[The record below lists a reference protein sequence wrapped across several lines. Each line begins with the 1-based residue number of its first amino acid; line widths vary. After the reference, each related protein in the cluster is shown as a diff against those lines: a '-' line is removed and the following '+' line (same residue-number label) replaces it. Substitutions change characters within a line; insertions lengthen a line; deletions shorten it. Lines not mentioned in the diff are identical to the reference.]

1 SGWAMALMSAAL
13 VFWQSGCKPNIA
25 AADLPR
31 LAVVLDD
38 GGLTDRGL
46 IKRLCKIPIRFSV
59 AVLPGE
65 THSVECAELAH
76 RAGKEVMVHLPME
89 PLSKPAA
96 LYLGHH
102 PIMFGMTED
111 EVRVQVRQHLG
122 AVPHCAG
129 VNNHMGSRITAN
141 RQRMIWIL
149 EEVKAKGLFFVDSR
163 TTKDTVAYSVAKE
176 LGVPAAQRA
185 IYLDNDKRFQE
196 IQTQWQRAIAS
207 AGHDGQVLAIGHVSP
222 ETVAA
227 LEQLVPTAKGV
238 VQFVTAGEIAGRL
251 R

>member
-1 SGWAMALMSAAL
+1 MALMSAVL
-13 VFWQSGCKPNIA
+13 VFWQSGCKPNTA

-38 GGLTDRGL
+38 GGLTDDGL

-65 THSVECAELAH
+65 AHSVECAELAH

-111 EVRVQVRQHLG
+111 EVRAQVRQHLG
-122 AVPHCAG
+122 AVPHCVG

-149 EEVKAKGLFFVDSR
+149 EEVKAKCLFFVDSR